1 MEKVVVNPKYCKACG
16 LCLLACKKNVLAY
29 GATVNAMGYFA
40 VVPKNEAAC
49 IGCKMCEKAC
59 QFDAVKV
66 LDNVAHIDPEKCT
79 GCGAC
84 AAKCPKKV
92 IL

>member
-1 MEKVVVNPKYCKACG
+1 MARIFYAFFVSEIPNIYLRIPNHRIKIIKRYTNG
-16 LCLLACKKNVLAY
+16 
-29 GATVNAMGYFA
+29 
-40 VVPKNEAAC
+40 C

>member
-29 GATVNAMGYFA
+29 GATVNAMGYFS

-49 IGCKMCEKAC
+49 IGCKMC
-59 QFDAVKV
+59 AVFC
-66 LDNVAHIDPEKCT
+66 PE
-79 GCGAC
+79 
-84 AAKCPKKV
+84 AAIEIYK
-92 IL
+92 

>member
-1 MEKVVVNPKYCKACG
+1 MNYDK
-16 LCLLACKKNVLAY
+16 
-29 GATVNAMGYFA
+29 
-40 VVPKNEAAC
+40 C
-49 IGCKMCEKAC
+49 IGCKMCEKVC

-66 LDNVAHIDPEKCT
+66 VDNIAHIDPEKCT

-84 AAKCPKKV
+84 AEKCPKKI

>member
-1 MEKVVVNPKYCKACG
+1 
-16 LCLLACKKNVLAY
+16 
-29 GATVNAMGYFA
+29 
-40 VVPKNEAAC
+40 
-49 IGCKMCEKAC
+49 MCEKAC